1 MCVYRYHIKITFC
14 FRVGDSRKKIVK
26 FVIFQE
32 FDWLST
38 LTKWKWIYKWKL
50 EDLSNVFNTAY
61 DPRGHIQFQML
72 KTHSKKFLGYKQR
85 IGYGHKKF
93 L

>member
-38 LTKWKWIYKWKL
+38 LTKWK
-50 EDLSNVFNTAY
+50 
-61 DPRGHIQFQML
+61 
-72 KTHSKKFLGYKQR
+72 
-85 IGYGHKKF
+85 
-93 L
+93 